1 MDSLSLTISIITILL
16 LAIGVVYLVFFLPKK
31 QEKSFKTHLDSL
43 SNQQK
48 ETSKF
53 EEDNEE
59 IKKAT
64 LELKNKIE
72 EISQRL
78 ITDKEVTKTLLE
90 NVDKNI
96 KGEGVNIKTEIA
108 NQQKMFQEKN
118 KELSE
123 RLNKENKELSEKLNK
138 DLEFRLNSSQQL
150 IKTHLENL
158 NKGISQPLEKLNSVL
173 LQSDER
179 GRWGNTQLEQLLSLY
194 LPKSD
199 KIYQMEFKL
208 KKKRTNNKEEGL
220 RVDAIIFGP
229 ERKNNLAIDSKFP
242 LKNYLLTTDSNLT
255 EKERKEFERK
265 FENDVKEHIE
275 KVAEYV
281 SEEDETKYAIMFVP
295 SEVIFSKLFEQRY
308 YDNIVGV
315 ALKKKVS
322 ICSPTILLVTVDQ
335 LLSWNKIWE
344 QYKDLDKITSEIGKF
359 WNNLR
364 LFEERWEK
372 IYKMIKS
379 SNKAIE
385 ELNTSTRKLIE
396 GGEKIRDREN
406 TLLEKLPKEE
416 EK

>member
-1 MDSLSLTISIITILL
+1 MDIVPLILSLVAVFLL
-16 LAIGVVYLVFFLPKK
+16 VVCLIYLVFFLPKS
-31 QEKSFKTHLDSL
+31 QEKLL
-43 SNQQK
+43 QK
-48 ETSKF
+48 LKESSKLK
-53 EEDNEE
+53 ENNEE
-59 IKKAT
+59 TQKFAQEVKEKVEEFSQKLKTGEEVIKS
-64 LELKNKIE
+64 LLKN
-72 EISQRL
+72 
-78 ITDKEVTKTLLE
+78 
-90 NVDKNI
+90 VDENI
-96 KGEGVNIKTEIA
+96 KGEIV
-108 NQQKMFQEKN
+108 NQQKTFQEKN

-194 LPKSD
+194 LPRSD

-208 KKKRTNNKEEGL
+208 KKKRANSKEEGL

-229 ERKNNLAIDSKFP
+229 EGKNNLAIDSKFP
-242 LKNYLLTTDSNLT
+242 LKNYLPSTDSNLT
-255 EKERKEFERK
+255 EKERREFEKR

-281 SEEDETKYAIMFVP
+281 SEEDGTKYAIMFVP
-295 SEVIFSKLFEQRY
+295 SEVIFSKLFDQRY
-308 YDNIVGV
+308 YDAIVGV

-344 QYKDLDKITSEIGKF
+344 QYKDLDKITSEISKF

-364 LFEERWEK
+364 LFKERWEK
-372 IYKMIKS
+372 IYGMIKS

-396 GGEKIRDREN
+396 SGEKIKNGEDS
-406 TLLEKLPKEE
+406 LLKKPPEDL
-416 EK
+416 

>member
-53 EEDNEE
+53 KEDNEE

-108 NQQKMFQEKN
+108 NQQKIFQEKS

-179 GRWGNTQLEQLLSLY
+179 GR
-194 LPKSD
+194 
-199 KIYQMEFKL
+199 
-208 KKKRTNNKEEGL
+208 
-220 RVDAIIFGP
+220 
-229 ERKNNLAIDSKFP
+229 
-242 LKNYLLTTDSNLT
+242 
-255 EKERKEFERK
+255 
-265 FENDVKEHIE
+265 
-275 KVAEYV
+275 
-281 SEEDETKYAIMFVP
+281 
-295 SEVIFSKLFEQRY
+295 
-308 YDNIVGV
+308 
-315 ALKKKVS
+315 
-322 ICSPTILLVTVDQ
+322 
-335 LLSWNKIWE
+335 
-344 QYKDLDKITSEIGKF
+344 
-359 WNNLR
+359 
-364 LFEERWEK
+364 
-372 IYKMIKS
+372 
-379 SNKAIE
+379 
-385 ELNTSTRKLIE
+385 
-396 GGEKIRDREN
+396 
-406 TLLEKLPKEE
+406 
-416 EK
+416 